1 MEKEYREIKCI
12 GLIEKNGNLTPC
24 DKIIRFKVSE
34 QNYGGTMEGK
44 CPNCGQKLRVR
55 IPLPVKTE
63 DQSNQIP
70 FNEPNCDAE
79 NMREIFKA
87 FFGKQSKY

>member
-1 MEKEYREIKCI
+1 
-12 GLIEKNGNLTPC
+12 
-24 DKIIRFKVSE
+24 
-34 QNYGGTMEGK
+34 MEGK